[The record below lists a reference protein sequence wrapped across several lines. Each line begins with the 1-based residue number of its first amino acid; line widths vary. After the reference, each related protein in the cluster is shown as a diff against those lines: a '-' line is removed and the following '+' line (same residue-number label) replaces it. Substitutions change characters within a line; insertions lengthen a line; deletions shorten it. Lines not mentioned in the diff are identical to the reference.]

1 MQDQKWHEIRLRFS
15 KTGRAKYIGH
25 LDVNRVMSR
34 ALRRA
39 GIPLWFTEGYNP
51 HAYMRFSLPLSL
63 GVESACE
70 SMDIR
75 LIEPMEHLEV
85 QRRMNAALP
94 PDIQIEDVFC
104 DFRDCTEIAFSDYDF
119 TLAFDDNAAGAEK
132 LQAVLDAPQILALK
146 KGKVGRKRVMKE
158 VDIKTFI
165 DRYRVELTPQ
175 GVVLHLRLAAGQ
187 EKNLNPTLLCD
198 TLLRLVELPWEWK
211 RIYRLDLLDKDYQP
225 FQ

>member
-75 LIEPMEHLEV
+75 LIEPMEPLEV

-104 DFRDCTEIAFSDYDF
+104 DFRDCT
-119 TLAFDDNAAGAEK
+119 EK

>member
-75 LIEPMEHLEV
+75 LIEPMEPLEV

-119 TLAFDDNAAGAEK
+119 TLAFDDNAAAAEK
-132 LQAVLDAPQILALK
+132 LQAVLGRAADSGAEERQ
-146 KGKVGRKRVMKE
+146 GGRKRVMKE

-165 DRYRVELTPQ
+165 DRYPC
-175 GVVLHLRLAAGQ
+175 GADPAGSGAAPRLAAGRR
-187 EKNLNPTLLCD
+187 K
-198 TLLRLVELPWEWK
+198 
-211 RIYRLDLLDKDYQP
+211 I
-225 FQ
+225 

>member
-75 LIEPMEHLEV
+75 LIEPMEPLEV

-119 TLAFDDNAAGAEK
+119 TLAFDDNAAAAEK

-165 DRYRVELTPQ
+165 DRYRV
-175 GVVLHLRLAAGQ
+175 
-187 EKNLNPTLLCD
+187 
-198 TLLRLVELPWEWK
+198 
-211 RIYRLDLLDKDYQP
+211 
-225 FQ
+225 